1 MRRLKRY
8 SHIGESDTE
17 ENLVNLTPLIDV
29 VFVVLVTF
37 ILIAPL
43 LEVDQIDLSA
53 AGEEPLAS
61 LSDASVIR
69 IYVKEDNS
77 IWINNQLVEPK
88 DLKTK
93 LAFLRK
99 QHPAPAPPQLFHDR
113 RAQFGTYQTVKN
125 ALVSC
130 GFQEMDLVL
139 KPH

>member
-1 MRRLKRY
+1 MRRIKRY
-8 SHIGESDTE
+8 SHATESTTE

-43 LEVDQIDLSA
+43 LEIEQINLSN
-53 AGEEPLAS
+53 AGEKPLAS
-61 LSDASVIR
+61 LSNTGMIR

-77 IWINNQLVEPK
+77 IWINDQLVDIK

-93 LAFLRK
+93 LNLLK
-99 QHPAPAPPQLFHDR
+99 EQYPISAPPRVFHDH
-113 RAQFGTYQTVKN
+113 RAQFGTYQNVKN
-125 ALVSC
+125 ALICC
-130 GFQEMDLVL
+130 GYQEMDLIL

>member
-1 MRRLKRY
+1 LKRFKRY
-8 SHIGESDTE
+8 SRIEETATE

-77 IWINNQLVEPK
+77 IWINNQLVDPK

-93 LAFLRK
+93 LTFLKR
-99 QHPAPAPPQLFHDR
+99 QHPNPAPPQLFHDR

-130 GFQEMDLVL
+130 GYQEMDLVL